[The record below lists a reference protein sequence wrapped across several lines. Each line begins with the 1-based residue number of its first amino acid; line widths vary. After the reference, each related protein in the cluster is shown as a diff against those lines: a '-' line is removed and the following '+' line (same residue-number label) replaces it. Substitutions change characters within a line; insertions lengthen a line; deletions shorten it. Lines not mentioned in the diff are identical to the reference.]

1 MDAGY
6 LSGTMA
12 EWADVAE
19 RLTQAALDEGGLIG
33 KSTEG
38 LGETLLEPEG
48 HAAFWLIPSH
58 VAYSTMLY
66 ATCER
71 KADRTSNRRERA
83 I

>member
-6 LSGTMA
+6 LSGAMA

-48 HAAFWLIPSH
+48 HAAFWLIP
-58 VAYSTMLY
+58 
-66 ATCER
+66 
-71 KADRTSNRRERA
+71 
-83 I
+83 